1 MEAIH
6 SQPVITRAEL
16 NSLKAL
22 QEEEN
27 HKRFVNQKV
36 TEIRGTIIATARTT
50 DRKSLFISECEIRN
64 VGIVSSSDPKTSLQQ
79 IVSDVITGLQAI
91 FPDIS
96 IEYKSQKCLR
106 TGKKLNQGIY
116 IDWS

>member
-1 MEAIH
+1 MEAIL

-16 NSLKAL
+16 QSLKAL

-27 HKRFVNQKV
+27 HRRAVNQKV
-36 TEIRGTIIATARTT
+36 TEIRGTIIATAMSS
-50 DRKSLFISECEIRN
+50 DKKMLFIPWVAN
-64 VGIVSSSDPKTSLQQ
+64 SDPAANDKRYRFATDA
-79 IVSDVITGLQAI
+79 VVGLQAI

-106 TGKKLNQGIY
+106 TGKELNQGIY